1 MEEEEEESLWRRR
14 RRKNSLF
21 KAHEVNEE
29 EPQRDREDKEEGKG
43 LLCER
48 SSRSVERN

>member
-1 MEEEEEESLWRRR
+1 MEEEEESLWRRR
-14 RRKNSLF
+14 RRKSLF
-21 KAHEVNEE
+21 KANEVNEE